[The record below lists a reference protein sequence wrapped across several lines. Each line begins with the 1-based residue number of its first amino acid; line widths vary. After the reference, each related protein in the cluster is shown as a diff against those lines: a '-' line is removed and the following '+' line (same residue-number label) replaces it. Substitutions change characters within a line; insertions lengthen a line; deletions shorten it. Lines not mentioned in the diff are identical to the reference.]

1 MNIHHGHAKHM
12 GCLTAVAHDALAKMH
27 VMRSKNLFGNTIGL
41 LTEPIM
47 KLLLTPVSGLNACQS
62 LPILL
67 PRPFA
72 IFETHIIAGLNIFLE
87 K

>member
-47 KLLLTPVSGLNACQS
+47 KLLLAPVSGLNAS
-62 LPILL
+62 MSV
-67 PRPFA
+67 A
-72 IFETHIIAGLNIFLE
+72 AYSAAETFCHI
-87 K
+87 